1 MRFFVAA
8 LGILAFGLCSPSSYA
23 QSQRGKVSYY
33 HEGQMTAFGEP
44 FNPHALTCAHRT
56 LPRGTKVTVSY
67 KGRSV
72 VCTINDRGPYRA
84 GRILD
89 VSLGV
94 AKKLA
99 MVNAG
104 VIESLISW

>member
-1 MRFFVAA
+1 MRII
-8 LGILAFGLCSPSSYA
+8 LLIIILAFGCLYNAPSYA
-23 QSQRGKVSYY
+23 QSQRGKVSFY
-33 HEGQMTAFGEP
+33 HEGQLTAWGET

-67 KGRSV
+67 QGRSV
-72 VCTINDRGPYRA
+72 VCTINDRGPYRK

-94 AKKLA
+94 ARKLA

-104 VIESLISW
+104 VIESSISW